1 MVSAWHLLTDTNPY
15 DDQATTTMTL
25 NDERQAQCRTF
36 LHQRGLDPRS
46 LSPLIQDASFRR
58 YFRLSDTDRP
68 ILLMDAPL
76 KLENVGQFAKI
87 ARHLTAVG
95 LKAPE
100 IIDFDQEYGL
110 LLLEDFGDDTFTR
123 LIASGTDDTSLYP
136 LAVDVLIAL
145 HSHPDAAAIDLPLY
159 DRNLFIQEA
168 LLLTDW
174 YAPVIRNNPTSA
186 EMRHSY
192 ISIWQEILDSLPE
205 PAHSL
210 VLRDFHVDN
219 LMRVPPGIGI
229 SGCGL
234 LDFQDA
240 VIGPMAYDLVSLL
253 EDARRD
259 INPNLVVSMI
269 QRYHEAMPLLE
280 VENFRSWYHV
290 LGAQRHCKVAG
301 IFLRLL
307 LRDGK
312 SDYVRHIPRVIHLLE
327 QKFDVP
333 ELLPLRQ
340 WLDFWLPE
348 RNQSLPNFEAAAIRR
363 LIGIDD
369 PDSQLPRT

>member
-1 MVSAWHLLTDTNPY
+1 
-15 DDQATTTMTL
+15 
-25 NDERQAQCRTF
+25 
-36 LHQRGLDPRS
+36 
-46 LSPLIQDASFRR
+46 
-58 YFRLSDTDRP
+58 
-68 ILLMDAPL
+68 
-76 KLENVGQFAKI
+76 
-87 ARHLTAVG
+87 
-95 LKAPE
+95 
-100 IIDFDQEYGL
+100 
-110 LLLEDFGDDTFTR
+110 
-123 LIASGTDDTSLYP
+123 
-136 LAVDVLIAL
+136 
-145 HSHPDAAAIDLPLY
+145 
-159 DRNLFIQEA
+159 
-168 LLLTDW
+168 
-174 YAPVIRNNPTSA
+174 
-186 EMRHSY
+186 
-192 ISIWQEILDSLPE
+192 
-205 PAHSL
+205 
-210 VLRDFHVDN
+210 
-219 LMRVPPGIGI
+219 MRVHPGIGI

-280 VENFRSWYHV
+280 VENFRRWYHV

-312 SDYVRHIPRVIHLLE
+312 SDYLRHIPRVIHLLE

-340 WLDFWLPE
+340 WLDYWLPE

>member
-76 KLENVGQFAKI
+76 ELENVGQFAKI

-100 IIDFDQEYGL
+100 IIDFDPEYGL

-219 LMRVPPGIGI
+219 LMRVHPGIGI

>member
-25 NDERQAQCRTF
+25 NDERQAQYRTF

-76 KLENVGQFAKI
+76 ELENVGQFAKI

-280 VENFRSWYHV
+280 VENFRRWYHV

>member
-1 MVSAWHLLTDTNPY
+1 
-15 DDQATTTMTL
+15 
-25 NDERQAQCRTF
+25 
-36 LHQRGLDPRS
+36 
-46 LSPLIQDASFRR
+46 
-58 YFRLSDTDRP
+58 
-68 ILLMDAPL
+68 
-76 KLENVGQFAKI
+76 
-87 ARHLTAVG
+87 
-95 LKAPE
+95 
-100 IIDFDQEYGL
+100 
-110 LLLEDFGDDTFTR
+110 
-123 LIASGTDDTSLYP
+123 
-136 LAVDVLIAL
+136 
-145 HSHPDAAAIDLPLY
+145 
-159 DRNLFIQEA
+159 
-168 LLLTDW
+168 
-174 YAPVIRNNPTSA
+174 
-186 EMRHSY
+186 
-192 ISIWQEILDSLPE
+192 
-205 PAHSL
+205 
-210 VLRDFHVDN
+210 
-219 LMRVPPGIGI
+219 MRVHPGIGI

-333 ELLPLRQ
+333 ELLPWRQ
-340 WLDFWLPE
+340 WLDYWLPE